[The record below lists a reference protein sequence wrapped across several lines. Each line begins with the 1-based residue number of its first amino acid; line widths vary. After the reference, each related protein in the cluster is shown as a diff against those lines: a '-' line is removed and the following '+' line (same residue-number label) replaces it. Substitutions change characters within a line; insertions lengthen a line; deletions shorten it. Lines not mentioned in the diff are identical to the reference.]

1 MNILREV
8 RSVFYILLL
17 LIIMGGLALVYLAN
31 PTQTTLLATAPVS
44 IVPALSSP
52 YERMEMWNIRGD
64 DTVRFTIRDTYPE
77 AAPKRMK
84 WFGVPFLWNDAD
96 MTESTPQECTVIE
109 QRVDDQSYGGQTYR
123 WHTYLVESDQRKF
136 GYSATFKVLPHVHVT
151 GTATRLLSIGVD
163 PSNEAAKQTKFAIAV
178 ILPDG
183 ASNITITDM
192 QPYKTLTYRGRAL
205 YYYDVHPI
213 TAHQSIHIAYTLKG
227 IPTTD
232 IGIETVIKY
241 SNP

>member
-8 RSVFYILLL
+8 RSAFYILLL
-17 LIIMGGLALVYLAN
+17 LIVMGGLALVYLTN
-31 PTQTTLLATAPVS
+31 PTQTTPLDTAPTS
-44 IVPALSSP
+44 IVPAPPSS

-64 DTVRFTIRDTYPE
+64 DTVQFTIRDTYPE

-84 WFGVPFLWNDAD
+84 WFGVPFIWNDAD

-109 QRVDDQSYGGQTYR
+109 QRVDDPSYGGQTYR
-123 WHTYLVESDQRKF
+123 WHTYLVESDQRQF

-163 PSNEAAKQTKFAIAV
+163 PSNEAAKQNKSVIAV
-178 ILPDG
+178 ILPEG
-183 ASNITITDM
+183 ASDITITDM
-192 QPYKTLTYRGRAL
+192 QPYKTLTYHGRTL
-205 YYYDVHPI
+205 YYYDVHSI
-213 TAHQSIHIAYTLKG
+213 TTHQSIHIAYTLTG

-232 IGIETVIKY
+232 IGIDTVIKY
-241 SNP
+241 SYP